1 LEKLKDIL
9 PLIKKYRYAALI
21 LAFGLVLMLLPV
33 GADKK
38 EPAQAVPAAT
48 EPSLAL
54 QMEVLLSQIQ
64 GVGKVSVMLTP
75 ASGEETLYQTN
86 GSEETDTVI
95 VSDSQRNEMGLIR
108 QINPPRYMGAV
119 VICQGGDLPGVRLA
133 VVDAVSKLTGLG
145 ADRISVLKMK

>member
-95 VSDSQRNEMGLIR
+95 VSDNQRNEMGLIR

>member
-64 GVGKVSVMLTP
+64 GVGKVSVMLTS

-133 VVDAVSKLTGLG
+133 VVDAVSKLNGLG